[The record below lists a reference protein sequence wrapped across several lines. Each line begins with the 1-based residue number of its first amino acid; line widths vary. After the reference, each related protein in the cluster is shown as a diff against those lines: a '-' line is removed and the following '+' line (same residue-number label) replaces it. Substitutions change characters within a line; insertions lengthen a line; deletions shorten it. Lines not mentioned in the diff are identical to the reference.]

1 MKDIAELPISPTL
14 KWALS
19 DPKNAIP
26 ITGWEFIILFGFEK
40 IVPVRKGVINFRIKN
55 RYYYYSIYETELLE
69 KLNFTS
75 VRIRFDASDLSQIHL
90 FSVDDDDYLETI
102 KPSPRADRTK
112 YRRSKDSR
120 NGLKTHHDAIKKIE
134 ANTREKLDRYKKIVS
149 DVHSKHLPIEIINP
163 ATDSKEVIDQ
173 AELNYFNETLG
184 TVRILEET
192 RKQKERKGIAGAAN
206 GRKAKSAG
214 EKYKFL

>member
-1 MKDIAELPISPTL
+1 MRDVVSPPISPNL

-19 DPKNAIP
+19 EPKNAIP
-26 ITGWEFIILFGFEK
+26 ITGWEFIMLFGLEK
-40 IVPVRKGVINFRIKN
+40 VVPVRKGVINFRIKN
-55 RYYYYSIYETELLE
+55 HYYYYSIYETELLE

-75 VRIRFDASDLSQIHL
+75 VRIRFDASDLSQVHL
-90 FSVDDDDYLETI
+90 FCVDDDDYLETI
-102 KPSPRADRTK
+102 KPSPRTERTK

-120 NGLKTHHDAIKKIE
+120 DGLKIHHDAIKKIE
-134 ANTREKLDRYKKIVS
+134 ANTRQKLDRYQKIVS
-149 DVHSKHLPIEIINP
+149 DVHNKHLPIEIINT

-192 RKQKERKGIAGAAN
+192 KKQKQRKEVVVAN
-206 GRKAKSAG
+206 SRKAKTAG